1 MNERLYILSI
11 DGNRKKLYKTCM
23 RSGFRSVYILLL
35 ACTTST
41 KQQPHENYFWILSIT
56 LDFFL
61 QLQWC
66 LEAIL
71 EKYGAIPT
79 LKRNFYRV
87 YFYSKYL
94 IFNLEYLYPYFLT
107 KIFLNSFNKQFVVIG
122 NKNILITYFHCKF
135 YSNIAHYMYLYVG
148 LSHI

>member
-56 LDFFL
+56 LVFSTT
-61 QLQWC
+61 
-66 LEAIL
+66 AMMPSGRIR
-71 EKYGAIPT
+71 KIRSHPN
-79 LKRNFYRV
+79 LKRKFSWNIWLSR
-87 YFYSKYL
+87 YFPY
-94 IFNLEYLYPYFLT
+94 NLEYLNNFVIYEFYICLLRINLSIPGFL
-107 KIFLNSFNKQFVVIG
+107 L
-122 NKNILITYFHCKF
+122 F
-135 YSNIAHYMYLYVG
+135 YSLI
-148 LSHI
+148 LSSLFIRWMQ